1 MFTFLKASAPSE
13 QKVPQG
19 EVDAYYKKLR
29 WQVFFGVF
37 IGYAAYYLLHKNFSL
52 AIPYLTDKAGE
63 YASYGYTKA
72 DLGIVMSVLGLAYGI
87 SKFVMGNVSDR
98 SNPKYFI
105 VAGLLGSAAVTL
117 IFGLVPGVF
126 TSIAAMI
133 VLGALNGWF
142 QGMGYPPGAKTM
154 TNWFSTSERGVWW
167 SWWNISH
174 NLGGGL
180 IGPLALLGLAV
191 FGAWQS
197 LFYLP
202 AVIAL
207 LAAVVMYKL
216 MHDTP
221 ESEGLPPVE
230 EYKGE
235 RRAHQTKSAHE
246 LSATEIFAKYILNN
260 KFLWAIAFANIFV
273 YFIRY
278 GIIDWAPTY
287 LKEVKHFTVD
297 KQSWAYFMYEYA
309 GIFGMLASGY
319 LSDKVFKGHRAPP
332 MLIFLAGVL
341 VAIFIYWKNPAG
353 NEWVDYACLVAIGF
367 LIYGPVMMIGLQ
379 AADLVPRVATGTATG
394 LTGLFGYLLGTVS
407 AGWVMGKLVDIFGW
421 DGGFYALIV
430 SCFLAFGLIAFTL
443 FHKTSRQLDAA

>member
-1 MFTFLKASAPSE
+1 MFKFLKASAPSE
-13 QKVPQG
+13 QKVPQS

-37 IGYAAYYLLHKNFSL
+37 IGYAAYYLLRKNFSL

-191 FGAWQS
+191 FGARGNRY
-197 LFYLP
+197 FTY
-202 AVIAL
+202 
-207 LAAVVMYKL
+207 
-216 MHDTP
+216 
-221 ESEGLPPVE
+221 PP
-230 EYKGE
+230 
-235 RRAHQTKSAHE
+235 S
-246 LSATEIFAKYILNN
+246 
-260 KFLWAIAFANIFV
+260 
-273 YFIRY
+273 
-278 GIIDWAPTY
+278 
-287 LKEVKHFTVD
+287 
-297 KQSWAYFMYEYA
+297 
-309 GIFGMLASGY
+309 
-319 LSDKVFKGHRAPP
+319 
-332 MLIFLAGVL
+332 
-341 VAIFIYWKNPAG
+341 
-353 NEWVDYACLVAIGF
+353 
-367 LIYGPVMMIGLQ
+367 
-379 AADLVPRVATGTATG
+379 
-394 LTGLFGYLLGTVS
+394 
-407 AGWVMGKLVDIFGW
+407 
-421 DGGFYALIV
+421 
-430 SCFLAFGLIAFTL
+430 
-443 FHKTSRQLDAA
+443 SRC